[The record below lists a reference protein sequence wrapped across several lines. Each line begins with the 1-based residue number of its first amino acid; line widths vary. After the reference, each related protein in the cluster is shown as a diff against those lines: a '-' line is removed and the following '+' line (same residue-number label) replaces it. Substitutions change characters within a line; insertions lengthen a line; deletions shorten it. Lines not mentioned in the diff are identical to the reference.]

1 MSGGD
6 TTQFLFA
13 PDVKPNN
20 RKYLLVLTSAFWTFC
35 LGCTLLS
42 VLLTALSGGLTGL
55 LASPLIV
62 AAAVLPNIAIACA
75 IPRLQRFQRTHRYV
89 LIGAFL
95 AGAIVAIPPALV
107 INTTLFLPIELSM
120 SDLLNIIGY
129 GTIPGIVE
137 EGIKGLI
144 VFFLFRQ
151 FRDELYTPVDGI
163 VLGALVGLGFAMTE
177 DITYFLQSLEGGAI
191 GLAITLFLRLG
202 LGWMNHSV
210 FTAII
215 GLAFGYARLGPSG
228 KRRWLIPAA
237 GYIAAAGLHNTFD
250 LLATVLGDL
259 VPGGLLGLLLTI
271 VPLYGLTWTALA
283 IIAFLVVRGW
293 HSEANL
299 ARAELLD
306 EVATGTVT
314 ADEYNTLPSPG
325 ARRQALGAAGRQGGK
340 PARAML
346 DRLFQF
352 QLMLALQKRLRTYG
366 DRPKVPHLHSVE
378 ALRERIAGLRLRSAG
393 GPALQVA
400 MPDGFAPP
408 PPPAYTP
415 PPASAAPPTYRASP
429 VNLFVANDPRL
440 YRLVVTNGVAAG
452 TAIPLR
458 DGLTLGRTPGR
469 AEIVLPDPEVSGLHA
484 RIARNGGPPI
494 LIDAGSTNGTWINE
508 ERIAER
514 ALQAGDRVRL
524 GGVQL
529 IVEAG

>member
-62 AAAVLPNIAIACA
+62 GAALIPNIAIACA

-120 SDLLNIIGY
+120 SNLLNIVGY

-144 VFFLFRQ
+144 VFFIFRQ
-151 FRDELYTPVDGI
+151 FRDEVYTPVDGI
-163 VLGALVGLGFAMTE
+163 VIGALVGLGFAMTE
-177 DITYFLQSLEGGAI
+177 DITYFFQSLEGGAI
-191 GLAITLFLRLG
+191 GLLVTLFLRLG

-215 GLAFGYARLGPSG
+215 GFAFGFARMGPPG
-228 KRRWLIPAA
+228 RRRWLIPIA
-237 GYIAAAGLHNTFD
+237 GYAVAAGLHNTFD

-259 VPGGLLGLLLTI
+259 VPDGLLGLLLTI

-283 IIAFLVVRGW
+283 IIAFLIARGW
-293 HSEANL
+293 HNEADL
-299 ARAELLD
+299 TRAELLD
-306 EVATGTVT
+306 EVSTGAVT
-314 ADEYNTLPSPG
+314 ADDYSVVPSPG
-325 ARRQALGAAGRQGGK
+325 ARRQALNAAARAGGK
-340 PARAML
+340 PARVLL

-352 QLMLALQKRLRTYG
+352 ELMLALQKRLRSFG
-366 DRPKVPHLHSVE
+366 DRAKVPHLHSEE
-378 ALRERIAGLRLRSAG
+378 ALRERIAALRLRIAD
-393 GPALQVA
+393 GPALQTAVVG
-400 MPDGFAPP
+400 GFAPP
-408 PPPAYTP
+408 PPPAYA
-415 PPASAAPPTYRASP
+415 ASAPPYAAPARSFAP
-429 VNLFVANDPRL
+429 NDPRL
-440 YRLVVTNGVAAG
+440 YRFVVTNGVAAG

-458 DGLTLGRTPGR
+458 DGLTLGRSPSR
-469 AEIVLPDPEVSGLHA
+469 AEIVLSDPEVSGLHA
-484 RIARNGGPPI
+484 RVARNGGPPI
-494 LIDAGSTNGTWINE
+494 LIDEGSTNGTWINE

>member
-20 RKYLLVLTSAFWTFC
+20 RKYVLVLTSAFWTFC

-62 AAAVLPNIAIACA
+62 AAALIPNIAIACA

-89 LIGAFL
+89 LTGAFL

-120 SDLLNIIGY
+120 SNILNIIGY

-144 VFFLFRQ
+144 VLFFFRQ

-177 DITYFLQSLEGGAI
+177 DITYFFQSLEGGAI
-191 GLAITLFLRLG
+191 GLLLTLFLRLG

-210 FTAII
+210 FTAIT
-215 GLAFGYARLGPSG
+215 GMAFGYARMGPQG
-228 KRRWLIPAA
+228 RRRWLIPVA
-237 GYIAAAGLHNTFD
+237 GYIVAAGLHNTFD
-250 LLATVLGDL
+250 LLATVLGDI
-259 VPGGLLGLLLTI
+259 VPGGLPGLLLTI

-283 IIAFLVVRGW
+283 VIAFLVVRGW
-293 HSEANL
+293 HSEADL
-299 ARAELLD
+299 VRAELLD

-314 ADEYNTLPSPG
+314 AEEYSTVPSPG
-325 ARRQALGAAGRQGGK
+325 ARRQTLNAAARQGGK

-352 QLMLALQKRLRTYG
+352 QLMLALQKRLRSFG
-366 DRPKVPHLHSVE
+366 DRPKVPHLHSEE
-378 ALRERIAGLRLRSAG
+378 ALRERIAGLRLRIAAPPG
-393 GPALQVA
+393 LQPAA
-400 MPDGFAPP
+400 PGGFAPP
-408 PPPAYTP
+408 PPPPTYATP
-415 PPASAAPPTYRASP
+415 PGYQSPSAGA
-429 VNLFVANDPRL
+429 FVANDPRL

-514 ALQAGDRVRL
+514 TLQAGDRVRL

>member
-1 MSGGD
+1 MPGGD

-42 VLLTALSGGLTGL
+42 VLLTALSGGLTGI

-62 AAAVLPNIAIACA
+62 AAALIPNIAIAFA

-89 LIGAFL
+89 LGGAFL

-144 VFFLFRQ
+144 VFFIFRQ

-177 DITYFLQSLEGGAI
+177 DITYFFQSLEGGAI
-191 GLAITLFLRLG
+191 GLVLTLFLRLG

-215 GLAFGYARLGPSG
+215 GLAFGYARMGPQG
-228 KRRWLIPAA
+228 RRRWLIPVA
-237 GYIAAAGLHNTFD
+237 GYIVAAGLHNTFD

-259 VPGGLLGLLLTI
+259 VPDGLLGLLLTI

-283 IIAFLVVRGW
+283 ILAFLVVRGW
-293 HSEANL
+293 HSEAAL
-299 ARAELLD
+299 VRAELLD

-314 ADEYNTLPSPG
+314 AEEYSTVPRPG
-325 ARRQALGAAGRQGGK
+325 ARRQALRVAAQQGGK

-352 QLMLALQKRLRTYG
+352 QLMLALQQRLRAFG
-366 DRPKVPHLHSVE
+366 DRPKVPHLHSEE
-378 ALRERIAGLRLRSAG
+378 ALRERIAVLRLRIAG
-393 GPALQVA
+393 GPALQTA
-400 MPDGFAPP
+400 MPGGFAPP
-408 PPPAYTP
+408 PPPGY
-415 PPASAAPPTYRASP
+415 AAPPHYQAP
-429 VNLFVANDPRL
+429 PFNPFVVNDPRL
-440 YRLVVTNGVAAG
+440 YRLVVTNGIAAG

-458 DGLTLGRTPGR
+458 DGLTLGRSPGR

-484 RIARNGGPPI
+484 RVTRNGGPPI
-494 LIDAGSTNGTWINE
+494 LIDVGSTNGTWINE

>member
-13 PDVKPNN
+13 PDVQPNN

-62 AAAVLPNIAIACA
+62 GAALVPNIAIACA

-120 SDLLNIIGY
+120 SNLLNIIGY
-129 GTIPGIVE
+129 GMIPGIVE

-144 VFFLFRQ
+144 VLVIFRQ

-163 VLGALVGLGFAMTE
+163 VIGALVGLGFAMTE
-177 DITYFLQSLEGGAI
+177 DITYFFQSLGGGAI

-215 GLAFGYARLGPSG
+215 GLAFGYARMGPPG
-228 KRRWLIPAA
+228 RRRWLIPVG
-237 GYIAAAGLHNTFD
+237 GYIVAAGLHNTFD

-283 IIAFLVVRGW
+283 ILAFLIVRGW
-293 HSEANL
+293 HSEADL
-299 ARAELLD
+299 IRAELQD
-306 EVATGTVT
+306 EVASGTVT
-314 ADEYNTLPSPG
+314 AEEYSTLPRPA
-325 ARRQALGAAGRQGGK
+325 ARRQALAAAAQGGGK
-340 PARAML
+340 PARAL
-346 DRLFQF
+346 RDRLFQF
-352 QLMLALQKRLRTYG
+352 QLMLALQKRLRAFG
-366 DRPKVPHLHSVE
+366 DRPKVPHLHSEE
-378 ALRERIAGLRLRSAG
+378 ALRERIAGLRLRIVG
-393 GPALQVA
+393 GPVPQVA
-400 MPDGFAPP
+400 APGGFAPP
-408 PPPAYTP
+408 PPPAYAALP
-415 PPASAAPPTYRASP
+415 VYQAPPAT
-429 VNLFVANDPRL
+429 LFAANDPRL

-484 RIARNGGPPI
+484 RVARNGGPPI

-514 ALQAGDRVRL
+514 TLQAGDRVRL

>member
-1 MSGGD
+1 MAGGD

-13 PDVKPNN
+13 PDVQPTN
-20 RKYLLVLTSAFWTFC
+20 RKYLLLLTSAFWTFC

-42 VLLTALSGGLTGL
+42 VLLAALSGGLTGL

-62 AAAVLPNIAIACA
+62 GAALIPNIAIACA

-107 INTTLFLPIELSM
+107 LNTTLFLPIELSM
-120 SDLLNIIGY
+120 SNLLNIIGY
-129 GTIPGIVE
+129 GTIAGIVE

-144 VFFLFRQ
+144 VLVIFRQ
-151 FRDELYTPVDGI
+151 FRDEIYTPIDGI
-163 VLGALVGLGFAMTE
+163 VIGALVGLGFAMTE
-177 DITYFLQSLEGGAI
+177 DITYFFQSLEGGAI
-191 GLAITLFLRLG
+191 GLLVTLFLRLG

-215 GLAFGYARLGPSG
+215 GFAFGSARMGPPG
-228 KRRWLIPAA
+228 RRRWLIPVG
-237 GYIAAAGLHNTFD
+237 GYIAAAGLHNTFN
-250 LLATVLGDL
+250 LLATILGDL

-283 IIAFLVVRGW
+283 IIAFLIARGW
-293 HSEANL
+293 HNEANL
-299 ARAELLD
+299 TRAELLD
-306 EVATGTVT
+306 EVADGTVT
-314 ADEYNTLPSPG
+314 ADDYSIVPSPG
-325 ARRQALGAAGRQGGK
+325 ARRQALNATARQGGK
-340 PARAML
+340 PARALL

-352 QLMLALQKRLRTYG
+352 ELMLALQKRLRSFG
-366 DRPKVPHLHSVE
+366 DRPKVPHLHSEE
-378 ALRERIAGLRLRSAG
+378 ALRERIAALRLRMTG
-393 GPALQVA
+393 GPALQA
-400 MPDGFAPP
+400 AASGGFAPP
-408 PPPAYTP
+408 PPPPYAALSPYLAF
-415 PPASAAPPTYRASP
+415 PAHP
-429 VNLFVANDPRL
+429 FGANDPRL

-458 DGLTLGRTPGR
+458 DGLTLGRSPGR
-469 AEIVLPDPEVSGLHA
+469 AEIVLPDPQVSGLHA

-494 LIDAGSTNGTWINE
+494 LIDQGSTNGTWINE

>member
-13 PDVKPNN
+13 PEIQPNN
-20 RKYLLVLTSAFWTFC
+20 RKYLLVLASAFWTFC

-42 VLLTALSGGLTGL
+42 VLVSALSGGLAGL

-62 AAAVLPNIAIACA
+62 GAALLPNIAIACA

-120 SDLLNIIGY
+120 SNLLNIVGY

-144 VFFLFRQ
+144 VLFIFRQ
-151 FRDELYTPVDGI
+151 FRDEIYTPVDGI
-163 VLGALVGLGFAMTE
+163 VIGALVGLGFAMTE
-177 DITYFLQSLEGGAI
+177 DITYFFRSLEGGAI
-191 GLAITLFLRLG
+191 GLAFTLFFRLG

-215 GLAFGYARLGPSG
+215 GLAFGYARMGPPG
-228 KRRWLIPAA
+228 MRRWLIPLG
-237 GYIAAAGLHNTFD
+237 GYIVAAGLHNTFD
-250 LLATVLGDL
+250 LLATVLSDL
-259 VPGGLLGLLLTI
+259 VPDGLLGLLLTI

-283 IIAFLVVRGW
+283 IIAFLIVRGW
-293 HSEANL
+293 HGEATL

-306 EVATGTVT
+306 EVATGTLT
-314 ADEYNTLPSPG
+314 AEEYSAVPSPG
-325 ARRQALGAAGRQGGK
+325 ARRQALSAAARSGGK
-340 PARAML
+340 PARAVL
-346 DRLFQF
+346 DRLYQH
-352 QLMLALQKRLRTYG
+352 QLMLALQKHLRTFG
-366 DRPKVPHLHSVE
+366 DRPKVPHLHSEE
-378 ALRERIAGLRLRSAG
+378 ALRERIAGLRLRMAG
-393 GPALQVA
+393 VPPSLAYATPG
-400 MPDGFAPP
+400 GFAPP
-408 PPPAYTP
+408 PPPGFVLPVQQFAP
-415 PPASAAPPTYRASP
+415 VDLLAAS
-429 VNLFVANDPRL
+429 DPRL

-458 DGLTLGRTPGR
+458 DGLTLGRSPDR

-484 RIARNGGPPI
+484 RITRNGGPPI
-494 LIDAGSTNGTWINE
+494 LIDAAYWSTNGTWINE
-508 ERIAER
+508 ERIAEQPLR
-514 ALQAGDRVRL
+514 AGDRVRL

>member
-13 PDVKPNN
+13 PDVKPDN

-62 AAAVLPNIAIACA
+62 GAALIPNIAIACA

-120 SDLLNIIGY
+120 SNLLNIIGY

-144 VFFLFRQ
+144 VLVIFRQ
-151 FRDELYTPVDGI
+151 FRDEVYTPVDGI
-163 VLGALVGLGFAMTE
+163 VVGALVGLGFAMTE
-177 DITYFLQSLEGGAI
+177 DITYFFQALQGGAI
-191 GLAITLFLRLG
+191 GLVLTLFLRLG

-210 FTAII
+210 FTAITGI
-215 GLAFGYARLGPSG
+215 AFGYARMGPPG
-228 KRRWLIPAA
+228 RRRWLIPVG
-237 GYIAAAGLHNTFD
+237 GYIVAAGLHNTFD
-250 LLATVLGDL
+250 LLATVLGGL
-259 VPGGLLGLLLTI
+259 VPGGLLGLVLTI

-283 IIAFLVVRGW
+283 IIASLIVRGW
-293 HSEANL
+293 HGEADL
-299 ARAELLD
+299 VRTALLD
-306 EVATGTVT
+306 EVTNGTVT
-314 ADEYNTLPSPG
+314 ADEYTTVPSPG
-325 ARRQALGAAGRQGGK
+325 ARRQALGLAARQGGK

-352 QLMLALQKRLRTYG
+352 QLMLALQKRLHTYG
-366 DRPKVPHLHSVE
+366 DRPKVPHLHSEE
-378 ALRERIAGLRLRSAG
+378 ALRERITALRLHMTG
-393 GPALQVA
+393 GAVMQPA
-400 MPDGFAPP
+400 MPGGFAPP
-408 PPPAYTP
+408 PPPVY
-415 PPASAAPPTYRASP
+415 AAPPAYQVPPARP
-429 VNLFVANDPRL
+429 VVANDPRL
-440 YRLVVTNGVAAG
+440 YRLVVANGVAAG

-458 DGLTLGRTPGR
+458 DGLTLGRSPGR

-514 ALQAGDRVRL
+514 TLQAGDRVRL